1 MRVLKLVGV
10 NLLVIFYLS
19 AAARA
24 VELKPSVFESELQA
38 IRYDYS
44 LLAMAAD
51 DFAEF
56 SGEADTSMAIMRG
69 NKYKSPVKAMLL
81 SLAVPGL
88 GQYYYGSK
96 VKSAIFLGTEITAW
110 TLHIMWHG
118 DAEDM
123 TDEFETFNREHWL
136 ESRYER
142 FLELAYY
149 GYTDDDDIPTGG
161 DSAVGITHHLPDT
174 RTQQYYE
181 MTGKYNQFAWGWDD
195 AVLDGDSL
203 GDFDESNPPPRIVS
217 DETTPYSSL
226 RFEYE
231 TMRADANDKFND
243 ANKMIT
249 VAIINRIISGFEAY
263 FMTRHRNKQADN
275 GSNVFSRIHFEAGMK
290 TFYTYKDTPFFK
302 MSYQL

>member
-1 MRVLKLVGV
+1 MRVLKLISAILPV
-10 NLLVIFYLS
+10 FFCLS
-19 AAARA
+19 LAAGA
-24 VELKPSVFESELQA
+24 VELKPSVFETELQA

-44 LLAMAAD
+44 LMAMAAD
-51 DFAEF
+51 DFEEI
-56 SGEADTSMAIMRG
+56 SQGADTSMTIIKK

-96 VKSAIFLGTEITAW
+96 VKSAVFLGTEITAW
-110 TLHIMWHG
+110 TLHIMWHQ

-123 TDEFETFNREHWL
+123 TDEFEAFNREHWL
-136 ESRYER
+136 ESRYSR
-142 FLELAYY
+142 YLELAFN
-149 GYTDDDDIPTGG
+149 GYTDDEDIP
-161 DSAVGITHHLPDT
+161 DSIGGITHHLPNT
-174 RTQQYYE
+174 QTQQYYE

-195 AVLDGDSL
+195 AVLNDSVL
-203 GDFDESNPPPRIVS
+203 EDYDSTTIKKIAS
-217 DETTPYSSL
+217 DDTTPYSAL

-263 FMTRHRNKQADN
+263 FMTRHRNKKADD
-275 GSNVFSRIHFEAGMK
+275 GSNVFSRVHFEAGLK
-290 TFYTYKDTPFFK
+290 TLYTYKDTPFFK
-302 MSYQL
+302 MSYQF

>member
-1 MRVLKLVGV
+1 MRVLKLISAILPV
-10 NLLVIFYLS
+10 FFCLS
-19 AAARA
+19 LAAGA
-24 VELKPSVFESELQA
+24 VELKPSVFETELQA

-44 LLAMAAD
+44 LMAMAAD
-51 DFAEF
+51 DFEEI
-56 SGEADTSMAIMRG
+56 SQGADTSMTIIKK

-96 VKSAIFLGTEITAW
+96 VKSAVFLGTEITAW
-110 TLHIMWHG
+110 TLHIMWHQ

-123 TDEFETFNREHWL
+123 TDEFEAFNREHWL
-136 ESRYER
+136 ESRYSR
-142 FLELAYY
+142 YLELAFN
-149 GYTDDDDIPTGG
+149 GYTDDEDIP
-161 DSAVGITHHLPDT
+161 DSIGGITHHLPNT
-174 RTQQYYE
+174 QTQQYYE

-195 AVLDGDSL
+195 AVLNDSVL
-203 GDFDESNPPPRIVS
+203 EDYDSTTIKKIAS
-217 DETTPYSSL
+217 DDTTPYSAL

-263 FMTRHRNKQADN
+263 FMTRHRNKKADDD
-275 GSNVFSRIHFEAGMK
+275 SNVFSRVHFEAGLK

-302 MSYQL
+302 MSYQF

>member
-1 MRVLKLVGV
+1 MRVLKLVS
-10 NLLVIFYLS
+10 VILPVFFCLS
-19 AAARA
+19 LAAGA

-51 DFAEF
+51 DFEEISQA
-56 SGEADTSMAIMRG
+56 ADTSVTLMKK
-69 NKYKSPVKAMLL
+69 NKYKSPVKALLL

-96 VKSAIFLGTEITAW
+96 VKSAVFLGTEITAW
-110 TLHIMWHG
+110 TLHIKWHG

-123 TDEFETFNREHWL
+123 TDEFEAFNREHWL
-136 ESRYER
+136 ESRYSR
-142 FLELAYY
+142 YLELAFD
-149 GYTDDDDIPTGG
+149 GYTDDDDIP
-161 DSAVGITHHLPDT
+161 DSVGGITHHLPNT
-174 RTQQYYE
+174 LTQQYYE

-195 AVLDGDSL
+195 AVLNGDSL
-203 GDFDESNPPPRIVS
+203 EDFDESNPTPKITS
-217 DETTPYSSL
+217 DDTTPYSAL
-226 RFEYE
+226 RFQYE
-231 TMRADANDKFND
+231 DMRADANDKFNV

-263 FMTRHRNKQADN
+263 FMTRHRNKKVENSPD
-275 GSNVFSRIHFEAGMK
+275 VFSRVHFEAGLK

-302 MSYQL
+302 MSYQF